1 MENQQL
7 DELIQQISEQLG
19 DSREFSEAG
28 YFEKLSIIEKLET
41 FQRLPFQDQVK
52 VRWRL
57 VLQPS
62 FRRSFTTTWGRVQWG
77 IFLLFFVP
85 SAVVAI
91 LQLFESEEPR
101 SSGGINSATSSGSM
115 QSRARTT
122 QPPEVIELEM
132 NERNCARIDGV
143 LDSDFQ
149 KIARRYNVSVSTVRF
164 LGAGYGWETSTGAR
178 GCVVTFDTGAGP
190 KKCEVIRIYGRSD
203 VDFALTTVD
212 PYSIGSAPLCES
224 P

>member
-28 YFEKLSIIEKLET
+28 YNEKLSIIEKLQA
-41 FQRLPFQDQVK
+41 FQRLPFQDKLK

-57 VLQPS
+57 VVQPS
-62 FRRSFTTTWGRVQWG
+62 FRRSFKTTWGRVQWG
-77 IFLLFFVP
+77 VFLLFFVP

-91 LQLFESEEPR
+91 LELFESEEPR

-122 QPPEVIELEM
+122 QPGEVIELEM
-132 NERNCARIDGV
+132 NERNCARIDRV
-143 LDSDFQ
+143 PADDYQ
-149 KIARRYNVSVSTVRF
+149 KLARRYNVSVSTVRF
-164 LGAGYGWETSTGAR
+164 LGAGYGWETYTGSR

-190 KKCEVIRIYGRSD
+190 KKCQVIVVYGFSNRD
-203 VDFALTTVD
+203 YAVTTVD
-212 PYSIGSAPLCES
+212 PNSIGSATLCEN